1 MRKLSVFL
9 LMSMLVTMACTTRDP
24 SPPPAAAV
32 PEAEAAA
39 ADDMAGDDMAS
50 DMSDAPDVVYEG
62 QPWATLPLVNAATGE
77 SFTFADLAG
86 HTVYVHAMA
95 TWCSNCR
102 SAQQRLRNEV
112 IGQFGD
118 EVVFVSISVEA
129 GLAPDR
135 LANYA
140 QQAGFD
146 WLFAVASDT
155 IMQEWITAFGRTISS
170 PPSVPHFIIRPD
182 GSVTSLLTGASPA
195 SEIINRIRTEGGL

>member
-1 MRKLSVFL
+1 MRKLSLFL
-9 LMSMLVTMACTTRDP
+9 LISMLITMACTGPEPTPP
-24 SPPPAAAV
+24 SAAAL
-32 PEAEAAA
+32 PQAETA
-39 ADDMAGDDMAS
+39 ADEMSDDMAS
-50 DMSDAPDVVYEG
+50 DMADTMAVVYEA

-86 HTVYVHAMA
+86 RTVYVHAMA

-118 EVVFVSISVEA
+118 EVVFVSISVES

-135 LANYA
+135 LGSYA

-146 WLFAVASDT
+146 WLFAVASDA
-155 IMQEWITAFGRTISS
+155 IMQEWIAAFGRTISS
-170 PPSVPHFIIRPD
+170 PPSTPHFIIRPD